1 MQDTKKNE
9 KQKIEELKVEIA
21 ENKKE
26 FRATNEEYK
35 QRDNELTELKTNIMQ
50 LKKSRAEN
58 DKILQKAT
66 KDFDRFQ
73 SSNKDNTE
81 QQNTL
86 KEDLRRAEVE
96 YHKLLRQKESM
107 AKKAA

>member
-9 KQKIEELKVEIA
+9 KQKIDELRIEIA

-35 QRDNELTELKTNIMQ
+35 QRDNELTDLKTNIMQ

-58 DKILQKAT
+58 DKHLQKAS

-86 KEDLRRAEVE
+86 REDLKRAEVE
-96 YHKLLRQKESM
+96 YHKLLR
-107 AKKAA
+107 